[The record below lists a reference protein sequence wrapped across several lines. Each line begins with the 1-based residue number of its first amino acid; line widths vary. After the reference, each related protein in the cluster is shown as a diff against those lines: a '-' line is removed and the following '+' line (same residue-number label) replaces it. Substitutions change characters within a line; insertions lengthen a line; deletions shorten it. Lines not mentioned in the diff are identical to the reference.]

1 MYFWNTPGKGK
12 IESLELF
19 EKQWTGVA
27 LAIVNTTDA
36 GEQNYREERKIEF
49 KRNLI
54 MHSFTGSFIILLT
67 ILTYFSWVNDDSL
80 SLLPK
85 LLLIFVSTAGCYIS
99 YILIRQEKHQSGI
112 LVQKFCKTGT
122 YIDCNQVTSSRYS
135 KLFGLF
141 SWAELGLS

>member
-1 MYFWNTPGKGK
+1 VYFWNTPGKGK

-67 ILTYFSWVNDDSL
+67 ILTYFSYEN
-80 SLLPK
+80 K
-85 LLLIFVSTAGCYIS
+85 LRLY
-99 YILIRQEKHQSGI
+99 Y
-112 LVQKFCKTGT
+112 
-122 YIDCNQVTSSRYS
+122 
-135 KLFGLF
+135 
-141 SWAELGLS
+141 